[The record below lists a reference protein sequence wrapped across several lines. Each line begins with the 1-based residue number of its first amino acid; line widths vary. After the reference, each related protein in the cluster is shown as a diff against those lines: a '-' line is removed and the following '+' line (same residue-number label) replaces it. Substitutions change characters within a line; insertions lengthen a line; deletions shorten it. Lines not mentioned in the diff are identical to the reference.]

1 MRKLAQSLPLF
12 LFIFGVL
19 FVFWIIFVATFSR
32 AELLVGFFAALLGS
46 IGICVV
52 QHSDDSHFRPR
63 LRHWLEFVRVPWY
76 VVTGTWTLF
85 WVTIKDVFGF
95 RAAESLFRI
104 ATFDAG
110 DACDPVDTGRRVL
123 AIAYTT
129 ISPNFI
135 VLGINVRD
143 RFMLFH
149 QVDRS
154 PVLQLDKDLGAHS

>member
-1 MRKLAQSLPLF
+1 MRKLAKFLPLF
-12 LFIFGVL
+12 FIIFGVL
-19 FVFWIIFVATFSR
+19 FVFWIIFVGTFSR
-32 AELLVGFFAALLGS
+32 PELLVGFFAALLGG
-46 IGICVV
+46 IGISVV
-52 QHSDDSHFRPR
+52 QHADDAHFRPR
-63 LRHWLEFVRVPWY
+63 VRHWLEFVRVPWY

-85 WVTIKDVFGF
+85 LVTVKDVLGVK
-95 RAAESLFRI
+95 RAESLFRL

-110 DACDPVDTGRRVL
+110 DECDPVGTGRRVL

-154 PVLQLDKDLGAHS
+154 PVLQLDKDLGARS